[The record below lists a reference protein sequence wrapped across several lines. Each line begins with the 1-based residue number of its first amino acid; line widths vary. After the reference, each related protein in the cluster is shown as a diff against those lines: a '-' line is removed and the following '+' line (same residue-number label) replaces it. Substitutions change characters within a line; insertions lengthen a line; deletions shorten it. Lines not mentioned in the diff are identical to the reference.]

1 MCELSRHNEDKNII
15 DRLQDGTT
23 SERGKSR
30 AVRQEFLYIRLA
42 AVALWDCNSSIHSVN
57 LAPLSFL
64 PSVRPSLFRSP
75 WMSYRNDRKILCNE
89 IIFTFVITVIVLVF
103 TPSVVYPV
111 VLSGFLSAI
120 VTNFSIR
127 RILLR
132 FLCIHFQFTEWR
144 VYRDEKLRVP
154 LCFYRTCGETV
165 LLPFCLSRAWR
176 MFYCRSKIITHT
188 SLGDARYRQFLF
200 CETTS
205 LRFYRYKVE
214 MQ

>member
-1 MCELSRHNEDKNII
+1 MFSPFNLASMCELSRHNEDKNII

-42 AVALWDCNSSIHSVN
+42 AVALWDCNFSIHSVN

-103 TPSVVYPV
+103 TPSVLYPV

-120 VTNFSIR
+120 VTNFSIQNSTTFS
-127 RILLR
+127 LYTLS
-132 FLCIHFQFTEWR
+132 
-144 VYRDEKLRVP
+144 VYRVTRLSRREITSSSLFLQDLRGNGIVTF
-154 LCFYRTCGETV
+154 LLVTRLKNV
-165 LLPFCLSRAWR
+165 LL
-176 MFYCRSKIITHT
+176 
-188 SLGDARYRQFLF
+188 
-200 CETTS
+200 
-205 LRFYRYKVE
+205 
-214 MQ
+214 